1 MLKGTAAIAIGSA
14 PTTAIAAAATHK
26 GKHETYMVIQIIERR
41 QNGNC
46 RSLWGWFW
54 KDFPNGSDIHGN
66 NLQSVIRSAARVRP
80 LLSPIWKHKK
90 IGAGWWSYMQTQV
103 KISARSF
110 CSRAASIQLS
120 TSPTNCCGYW
130 ARKAPL
136 DDNCRYPSPTLSFR
150 RSITL
155 SQLPWTLTLPEI
167 LAEPTAE
174 LHYIAC
180 SQRLHGA
187 MGISQLKA
195 QLTNR
200 TCARYTRSAPRA
212 TPGRNSLLP

>member
-1 MLKGTAAIAIGSA
+1 MPISSSLQEIQPVPPRPTRAAFAERLTSRTYGTF
-14 PTTAIAAAATHK
+14 
-26 GKHETYMVIQIIERR
+26 Y
-41 QNGNC
+41 
-46 RSLWGWFW
+46 
-54 KDFPNGSDIHGN
+54 
-66 NLQSVIRSAARVRP
+66 
-80 LLSPIWKHKK
+80 
-90 IGAGWWSYMQTQV
+90 
-103 KISARSF
+103 SF
-110 CSRAASIQLS
+110 VAVHQRNRCQRCSRAASIQLS

-155 SQLPWTLTLPEI
+155 SLLPWTLTLPEI

-174 LHYIAC
+174 LHCIAC

-200 TCARYTRSAPRA
+200 TCARYTRSAPRE